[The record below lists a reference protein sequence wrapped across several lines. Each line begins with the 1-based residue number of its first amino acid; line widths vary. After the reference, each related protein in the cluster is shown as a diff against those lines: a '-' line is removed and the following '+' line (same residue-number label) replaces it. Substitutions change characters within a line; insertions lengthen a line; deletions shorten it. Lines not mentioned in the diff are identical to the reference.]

1 MEAER
6 PKRGLLHQRRGQ
18 ESGNAA
24 VVADDRKGGDGSW
37 GVRSRPQRE
46 ELALVPTVKEIR
58 TGSL

>member
-37 GVRSRPQRE
+37 GVRSRTR
-46 ELALVPTVKEIR
+46 ALWIERMGERR
-58 TGSL
+58 TSQH